1 MIDNTRA
8 GKPRRIGLLDESM
21 SESEPEFD
29 VGDRVV
35 IKSNDEN
42 IEDIPERR
50 IQTITRRFR
59 DIDDNSIVYAVE
71 RYPDLEGGPK
81 PDLRS
86 ESDLI
91 QNYTVIENE

>member
-1 MIDNTRA
+1 
-8 GKPRRIGLLDESM
+8 M

-59 DIDDNSIVYAVE
+59 DIDKDSVVYAVE
-71 RYPDLEGGPK
+71 RYPEIEGGPK
-81 PDLRS
+81 PDIRS
-86 ESDLI
+86 ESDLMD
-91 QNYTVIENE
+91 NYTVLGNE